1 MQFMSQAVG
10 LADCLLLAMA
20 PLGIV
25 TIIVS
30 AIRVAGPT
38 WLKAIV
44 GRAREN
50 LSVAELELMSS
61 TSEEACEL
69 WNGRNIIRC
78 QGSADIWQFI
88 CLVPK
93 SSQSYEGQGVD
104 PVIEFKTLEEVLET
118 REEKRRGRRDEKRL
132 MTRIR
137 RIPRWA
143 YVITRQC

>member
-10 LADCLLLAMA
+10 FADCLLLAMA

-30 AIRVAGPT
+30 AIRVASPA

-78 QGSADIWQFI
+78 QGSPDIWQFI

-93 SSQSYEGQGVD
+93 SSQSYEGQKVD
-104 PVIEFKTLEEVLET
+104 PYIEFKTLEEVLET
-118 REEKRRGRRDEKRL
+118 PDKRGL
-132 MTRIR
+132 MKQIR
-137 RIPRWA
+137 MISRWA
-143 YVITRQC
+143 YGITRRC